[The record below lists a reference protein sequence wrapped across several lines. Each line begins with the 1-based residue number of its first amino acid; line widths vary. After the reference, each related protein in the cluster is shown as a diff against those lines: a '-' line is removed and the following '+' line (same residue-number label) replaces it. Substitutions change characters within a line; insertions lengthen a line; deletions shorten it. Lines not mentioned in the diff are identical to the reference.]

1 MRISIQPR
9 NGDSFDRV
17 VRKAV
22 SILQQAAIASAQV
35 GSSIDNRRVVLIDLE
50 DLPEALTMLK
60 QAGLRAT
67 VN

>member
-35 GSSIDNRRVVLIDLE
+35 GSSIDNRRVVLIDPE
-50 DLPEALTMLK
+50 DLPEALTMLE